1 MYIRNKPYK
10 PRYLH
15 TEPQFLSRPSA
26 REEAQWN
33 QSVYYWWWRYLR
45 ASKSY
50 ERCCALGGKRGVGR
64 KIYKDFGDVFAS
76 DFRTWWHEN
85 KRGESLFAEQP
96 APLHLAELDDATTWD
111 AGWTKDHVMVI
122 AVPLFES
129 RRRLQSKFAKLLQHR
144 HKGHVGVPSKDRSR
158 AVRKIYGKFNLHALK
173 TTLAVYELRQAD
185 KELRLADIGEALRLM
200 PNNMKKVGDTVQI
213 AFAKRNRLSAA
224 VGRYLGK
231 SEALIYHAE
240 RGDFPRFDLD
250 VV

>member
-15 TEPQFLSRPSA
+15 NEPVFLSRPSA
-26 REEAQWN
+26 REEAQWKD
-33 QSVYYWWWRYLR
+33 SVYYWWWRYLR

-50 ERCCALGGKRGVGR
+50 ERCCKLGGKRGVGR

-76 DFRTWWHEN
+76 EFRTWWHEN

-96 APLHLAELDDATTWD
+96 APLHLAELDDATQWD

-144 HKGHVGVPSKDRSR
+144 HEGQVGVPSKDRSR
-158 AVRKIYGKFNLHALK
+158 AVRKIYGKFNLLALK
-173 TTLAVYELRQAD
+173 TTLEVYELRQANA
-185 KELRLADIGEALRLM
+185 EMTLADICEALLISPIHKRSIDDT
-200 PNNMKKVGDTVQI
+200 KKI
-213 AFAKRNRLSAA
+213 AFDKRNAMTAA
-224 VGRYLGK
+224 VGRYLAK
-231 SEALIYHAE
+231 AKALIYHAE
-240 RGDFPRFDLD
+240 RGDFPRFDVDD
-250 VV
+250 V

>member
-26 REEAQWN
+26 REEAQWK

-45 ASKSY
+45 ASKTY
-50 ERCCALGGKRGVGR
+50 AHCCKLGGKRGVGR
-64 KIYKDFGDVFAS
+64 KIYKDFGDVFVS

-96 APLHLAELDDATTWD
+96 APLHLAELDDVTQWD

-144 HKGHVGVPSKDRSR
+144 HTGQVGVPSKDRSR
-158 AVRKIYGKFNLHALK
+158 ALRKIYGKFNLHALK
-173 TTLAVYELRQAD
+173 TTLEVYELRQAD

-200 PNNMKKVGDTVQI
+200 PNNMKEAGDTIQV

-231 SEALIYHAE
+231 AEALIYHAE

-250 VV
+250 AD

>member
-1 MYIRNKPYK
+1 M
-10 PRYLH
+10 
-15 TEPQFLSRPSA
+15 
-26 REEAQWN
+26 
-33 QSVYYWWWRYLR
+33 
-45 ASKSY
+45 
-50 ERCCALGGKRGVGR
+50 GGIRGVGR

-76 DFRTWWHEN
+76 DFRTWWHEH

-96 APLHLAELDDATTWD
+96 APLHLAELDDVTQWD
-111 AGWTKDHVMVI
+111 AGWTKEHVMVI

-144 HKGHVGVPSKDRSR
+144 HKGQVGVPSKDRSR
-158 AVRKIYGKFNLHALK
+158 ALRKIYGKFNLHALK
-173 TTLAVYELRQAD
+173 TTLEVYELRQAD

-200 PNNMKKVGDTVQI
+200 PNNMKEVGDTVQI

-231 SEALIYHAE
+231 AEALIYHAE

>member
-15 TEPQFLSRPSA
+15 TEPRFLSRPSV
-26 REEAQWN
+26 REEAQWKE
-33 QSVYYWWWRYLR
+33 SVYYWWWCYLR

-50 ERCCALGGKRGVGR
+50 KRCCELDGKRGVGR

-96 APLHLAELDDATTWD
+96 APLHLAELDDVTQWD

-144 HKGHVGVPSKDRSR
+144 HKGQVGVPSKERSR
-158 AVRKIYGKFNLHALK
+158 AVRKIYGKFNLHALQ
-173 TTLAVYELRQAD
+173 TTLEVYELRQAD
-185 KELRLADIGEALRLM
+185 KELKLAGIGEALRLM
-200 PNNMKKVGDTVQI
+200 PNNMKEAGDTTQV

-231 SEALIYHAE
+231 AEALIYHAE